1 MLSSVNSDFDRICA
15 AVLHKYDRLILHMI
29 IPTKG
34 GESCRDFSAFKGSC
48 KLNNYLRLLSS
59 FLSFI
64 FALNFLHKV
73 FHSSGHGGPVLNKEK
88 YYPPLG
94 DEGEVEDEVVPDPAH
109 VPGSRHD
116 SNVRLVIHPTA
127 HQSANNVGAF
137 YKEMVAVGTLSKY
150 YMLGNIEIRYKP

>member
-15 AVLHKYDRLILHMI
+15 AVLHKYDRLILHII

-48 KLNNYLRLLSS
+48 KLNNCLPLLSS

-73 FHSSGHGGPVLNKEK
+73 FHSSGHGGPVFNEEK

-94 DEGEVEDEVVPDPAH
+94 DEGEVEDEVVSDPAH
-109 VPGSRHD
+109 VPAHRHV
-116 SNVRLVIHPTA
+116 SNVRVCWEWRVIQRYPTR
-127 HQSANNVGAF
+127 QSVIMMHLHSLISKNVGA
-137 YKEMVAVGTLSKY
+137 S
-150 YMLGNIEIRYKP
+150 